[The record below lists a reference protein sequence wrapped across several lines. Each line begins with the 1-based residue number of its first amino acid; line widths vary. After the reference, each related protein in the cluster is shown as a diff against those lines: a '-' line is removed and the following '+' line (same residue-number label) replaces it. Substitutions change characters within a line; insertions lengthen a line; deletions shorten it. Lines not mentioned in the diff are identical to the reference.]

1 MERAYRH
8 AQRAANEG
16 EYEVVIRKATKSR
29 QQEEHYHALIGDIA
43 KQYQHAGRTW
53 DDEDMKR
60 ILVDAFKHETKRSE
74 ERRVGK
80 ECVSTCS
87 SRWSPY
93 HSKKKK
99 NERTHKTT
107 LKKKY

>member
-1 MERAYRH
+1 MKAFIEQIATPAAVRPVMERAYRH

-60 ILVDAFKHETKRSE
+60 ITLDAFKHETPQIGSASGREK
-74 ERRVGK
+74 VGQ
-80 ECVSTCS
+80 
-87 SRWSPY
+87 Y
-93 HSKKKK
+93 
-99 NERTHKTT
+99 
-107 LKKKY
+107 